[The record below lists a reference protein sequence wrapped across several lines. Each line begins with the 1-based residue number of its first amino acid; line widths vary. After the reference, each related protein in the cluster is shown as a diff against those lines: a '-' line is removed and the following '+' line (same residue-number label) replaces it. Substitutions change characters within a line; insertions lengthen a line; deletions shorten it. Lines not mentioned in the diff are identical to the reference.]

1 MNLSQ
6 AVIPSTLA
14 FIPGVPIDEFPAEC
28 SHNFL
33 ISQHQTT
40 IPIPLRSSF
49 NNGNQR
55 RYICPSTPQ
64 PNENERKLTTLYP
77 YLQSKNSAQ

>member
-1 MNLSQ
+1 MDLSQ

-14 FIPGVPIDEFPAEC
+14 FVPGVPIDEFPAEC

-33 ISQHQTT
+33 VSQYQTT
-40 IPIPLRSSF
+40 IPILLRSSF

-55 RYICPSTPQ
+55 RYICPSTPN
-64 PNENERKLTTLYP
+64 PTRTNAN
-77 YLQSKNSAQ
+77 